1 MGAAQVISVVLS
13 ASATVLG
20 ALGSLLWWTY
30 RRGQASGAEKARHEA
45 DQLAQ
50 AQADAKIQAL
60 ERRVTEMQAELA
72 SRQPKR
78 RRLLKLSLLRV
89 RDIVVWMSRE

>member
-20 ALGSLLWWTY
+20 ALGSLLWWAY
-30 RRGQASGAEKARHEA
+30 RRGQASGAEKARHET

-78 RRLLKLSLLRV
+78 RR
-89 RDIVVWMSRE
+89 

>member
-30 RRGQASGAEKARHEA
+30 RRGQAAGAEKARHEA

-50 AQADAKIQAL
+50 AKADAKIQAL
-60 ERRVTEMQAELA
+60 EQRVTEMQAELSSKQA
-72 SRQPKR
+72 KR
-78 RRLLKLSLLRV
+78 RRLRANSA
-89 RDIVVWMSRE
+89 